1 MVTTKKLEKAIYS
14 LSLRDIARAINRANN
29 NYDRELW
36 QAMYQ
41 RVAEYD
47 SIKKCVRIPL

>member
-1 MVTTKKLEKAIYS
+1 MVTIKKFEKAMYS
-14 LSLRDIARAINRANN
+14 LSLKDITRTINRANN
-29 NYDRELW
+29 SYDRELW

-41 RVAEYD
+41 RVTEYD